1 MGHFKGSVACK
12 EKKPVGD
19 EKVNEK
25 VRHVEEV
32 DNEGSQTDTS
42 DGSVEE
48 SKVKKNKIPA

>member
-1 MGHFKGSVACK
+1 M
-12 EKKPVGD
+12 GD

-48 SKVKKNKIPA
+48 SEVKKNKIPA